1 MNKPRLLDMG
11 CCAGGAGRGYALAGF
26 EVTGI
31 DLQPQPRYPYLFIQ
45 ADMFTFP
52 LDGFDAYHVSPH
64 CQRYSIVSLFHTGTR
79 ENYPDHIDSIRERL
93 SATGKPY
100 VIENVAGS
108 PVRKDIML
116 CGAMFG
122 LRTYRHRYFESNVL
136 LFQPPHP
143 KHRQRAADA
152 ARIPQ
157 GDEYWS
163 ICGHFGHKHEAQA
176 AMGID
181 WMATQHEIAQALP
194 PAYTEWVGRHLME
207 VLTCHA

>member
-1 MNKPRLLDMG
+1 MSKPRLLDIG
-11 CCAGGAGRGYALAGF
+11 CCAGGAGRGYVLAGF

-31 DLQPQPRYPYLFIQ
+31 DLEPQPRYPYRFIQ
-45 ADMFTFP
+45 ADMFAFP
-52 LDGFDAYHVSPH
+52 LDGFEAYHASPH
-64 CQRYSIVSLFHTGTR
+64 CQRYSSVSLFHPGTR
-79 ENYPDHIDSIRERL
+79 EKYPDQIDALRERL
-93 SATGKPY
+93 QATGKPF

-108 PVRKDIML
+108 PVRKDVML

-136 LFQPPHP
+136 LFQPDHP
-143 KHRQRAADA
+143 RHRTRAADA

-163 ICGHFGHKHEAQA
+163 ICGHFGHKQEAQA

-181 WMATQHEIAQALP
+181 WMETPYEIAQAIP
-194 PAYTEWVGRHLME
+194 PAYTAWVGRQLME
-207 VLTCHA
+207 VLACS